1 MAPEFAYSF
10 QGFDPVTH
18 VRASSREVNV
28 SPKFAR
34 EVCRAIRGMMLPRA
48 RAYLE
53 KVSKL
58 EAAVPYRRYKKK
70 VGHRSSLT
78 DVKVGGFPVKAAKSV
93 LGTLRNLEA
102 NAEFKGLDADRI
114 ILQHAAAS
122 RGRVIRDFVPRAFG
136 RGSPN
141 YHVLVHI
148 ELVGRES

>member
-1 MAPEFAYSF
+1 VS
-10 QGFDPVTH
+10 Q

-34 EVCRAIRGMMLPRA
+34 EVCTAIKGMMLHQA
-48 RAYLE
+48 QSYLE
-53 KVSKL
+53 KVMKL

-70 VGHRSSLT
+70 VGHRSNLFEFNA
-78 DVKVGGFPVKAAKSV
+78 GGYPVKAAKTV

-102 NAEFKGLDADRI
+102 NAEFKGFDAERI
-114 ILQHAAAS
+114 IVQHASAS
-122 RGRVIRDFVPRAFG
+122 RGRVIKDFVPRAFG
-136 RGSPN
+136 RSSPN